1 MRDAVLLPNMK
12 PLVQRMRNFLRCR
25 MLRPLLRLLRRGVSP
40 KRLAWSLAVAMVVGV
55 NPFLGLTTVAM
66 LLLAWTFGLNHV
78 ASQIGIHTV
87 APLQWLL
94 FLPFIRAGML
104 IFRADAMPLSKG
116 EIAHMSHR
124 HPIELVRLLWQWE
137 WHALVVWALFAAL
150 VAPLLARQIRRML
163 VVSMRR
169 HRDLMV

>member
-1 MRDAVLLPNMK
+1 
-12 PLVQRMRNFLRCR
+12 MRNFLRCR

-55 NPFLGLTTVAM
+55 NPFLGLTTVVM

-124 HPIELVRLLWQWE
+124 HPIALVRLLWQWE

-150 VAPLLARQIRRML
+150 LVPLLARQIRRML